1 MSVTYGVAVYFMM
14 WWILLFA
21 FLPFGLNRTQAEA
34 GEIVPGSDPGAPE
47 KPRFLK
53 VIILT
58 TIVTSLLFVGFYFLK
73 TSGFSLDDLPF

>member
-21 FLPFGLNRTQAEA
+21 FLPFGLSRTQAEA

-47 KPRFLK
+47 KPRFLR